1 MADFIAQLLP
11 DFHSRW
17 QRFGSINS
25 CPSVLLRRMNWP
37 LLILF
42 ALWCVTHLN
51 ALELSQAAIALP
63 PNPSEVQ
70 RSAVR
75 TLDEEIVKRTQIR
88 LTRNQPAPDRPLIV
102 LTNSSALSNPESFRI
117 STDGSRVII
126 DGADDRGI
134 LYGVGYL
141 LRKLDLGKQHIVL
154 ADNFEITSTPRI
166 KLRGHQLGY
175 RQKTNSY
182 DGWDVPAWD
191 QYLRDLAIFGCNAI
205 ELIPPRSD
213 DDPDSPHFPLPP
225 MEMMIEMS
233 RLANSYG
240 MDVWIWYPAM
250 DRDYAD
256 AATVEGAIREWG
268 EVFRQL
274 PRVDA
279 VFVPGG
285 DPGHTQPKY
294 LFNLL
299 EKQTANLHRY
309 HPRATMWVSPQS
321 FTSEW
326 MDEFFELVRKEPV
339 WLTGIAYGPQVR
351 IPLGD
356 LRAQTPA
363 RYPLRDYPDITHS
376 RHCQYPVPNWDLA
389 YALTEGREAINPRP
403 MQMANIFRKTTA
415 VHSIGM
421 ITYSEGCND
430 DVNKAIWSGLAWN
443 PDVDPAEILRDYS
456 RYFIGHDVTQPF
468 TELLLG
474 LEQNWTGAVETNS
487 LIEAHL
493 KLAQE
498 LESRATPQ
506 QKLNWR
512 FQQALYRAYYDAFVQ
527 RRLHYEN
534 KLEAD
539 ALHELRDASDSIKA
553 IAAAENIFKEAT
565 DKPAAHDLRARL
577 FELGE
582 ALFQSIHMQL
592 STERYKGE
600 EGRGSN
606 LNEIDRPLNNRVWLE
621 AQFARIRKLPAEQD
635 RLSALHDI
643 AHWRE
648 PAPGSFY
655 DDLGDPRR
663 QPHLVP
669 GIGWDND
676 PAFFHTPQV
685 GFTDVKSASQSYPLS
700 WWTSAENLYDEPLRM
715 RYTELDKS
723 ARYKLR
729 VVYGKY
735 KNNAPVRLVA
745 NSQIEIHSWLNR
757 PGEILEFG
765 LPLGTTA
772 SGTLELTWFPT
783 AGRGGNGRVL
793 DVAEVSLLKQE

>member
-1 MADFIAQLLP
+1 VNHACIILCTVALLVAAP
-11 DFHSRW
+11 
-17 QRFGSINS
+17 
-25 CPSVLLRRMNWP
+25 
-37 LLILF
+37 
-42 ALWCVTHLN
+42 LN
-51 ALELSQAAIALP
+51 ALDLSRAAISVPA
-63 PNPSEVQ
+63 NASEVQ
-70 RSAVR
+70 RNAASM
-75 TLDEEIVKRTQIR
+75 LNDEIAKRTQIR
-88 LTRNQPAPDRPLIV
+88 LARNQSAPDLPVIV
-102 LTNSSALSNPESFRI
+102 LAISKSLNAPESFRI
-117 STDGSRVII
+117 SIDRSTAQPRVII
-126 DGADDRGI
+126 DGADERGV

-141 LRKLDLGKQHIVL
+141 LRKLDLGKQRIEL
-154 ADNFEITSTPRI
+154 PDDFQITSAPKM

-182 DGWDVPAWD
+182 DGWDVPTWD
-191 QYLRDLAIFGCNAI
+191 QYLRDLAVFGCNAI

-240 MDVWIWYPAM
+240 MDVWIWSPAM
-250 DRDYAD
+250 DRDYSD
-256 AATVEGAIREWG
+256 PRTVEAALREWG

-294 LFNLL
+294 LFDLL

-321 FTSEW
+321 FDSEW
-326 MDEFFELVRKEPV
+326 MDEFLDLVRKDPA
-339 WLTGIAYGPQVR
+339 WLTGIVYGPQVR
-351 IPLGD
+351 LPLGD
-356 LRAQTPA
+356 LRAKIPA
-363 RYPLRDYPDITHS
+363 RYPIRDYPDITHS

-403 MQMANIFRKTTA
+403 TQMANIFRKTTA
-415 VHSIGM
+415 AHSVGF

-430 DVNKAIWSGLAWN
+430 DVNKATWSALAWN
-443 PDVDPAEILRDYS
+443 PEADPAEILRDYS
-456 RYFIGHDVTQPF
+456 RYFIGADNTQAF

-493 KLAQE
+493 KLTQD
-498 LESRATPQ
+498 LEARATPQ
-506 QKLNWR
+506 EKLNWR
-512 FQQALYRAYYDAFVQ
+512 FQQALYRAYYDAFIQ
-527 RRLHYEN
+527 RRLRSEK
-534 KLEAD
+534 KLETD
-539 ALHELRDASDSIKA
+539 ALNQLRDASDSANAIKG
-553 IAAAENIFKEAT
+553 AEGILNEAMHN
-565 DKPAAHDLRARL
+565 PVAQDLRARL

-582 ALFQSIHMQL
+582 ALFQSIRMQL

-621 AQFARIRKLPAEQD
+621 AEFTRIRKLPSEPE
-635 RLSALHDI
+635 RLVALREI
-643 AHWRE
+643 ANWRE
-648 PAPGSFY
+648 PAAGSFY

-663 QPHLVP
+663 QPHLVK
-669 GIGWDND
+669 GLGWEND

-685 GFTDVKSASQSYPLS
+685 GFTDVKSVSESYPLS
-700 WWTSAENLYDEPLRM
+700 WWTSAENLYDQPLQM
-715 RYTELDKS
+715 RYTGLDKS

-729 VVYGKY
+729 IVYGKY
-735 KNNAPVRLVA
+735 KNNAPVRLLA
-745 NSQIEIHSWLNR
+745 NGQSEIHSWLNS
-757 PGEILEFG
+757 PGEILEFD
-765 LPLGTTA
+765 LPAATI
-772 SGTLELTWFPT
+772 T
-783 AGRGGNGRVL
+783 AGAHSGPRGERPCAGHR
-793 DVAEVSLLKQE
+793 

>member
-1 MADFIAQLLP
+1 MSWPFI
-11 DFHSRW
+11 
-17 QRFGSINS
+17 
-25 CPSVLLRRMNWP
+25 
-37 LLILF
+37 ILF
-42 ALWCVTHLN
+42 TGALLAVVPVN
-51 ALELSQAAIALP
+51 ALDLSRAAIALP
-63 PNPSEVQ
+63 ENPSAVQ
-70 RSAVR
+70 RNAAGMLS
-75 TLDEEIVKRTQIR
+75 DEIAKRTQVR
-88 LTRNQPAPDRPLIV
+88 LGRNPPAPDRPLIV
-102 LTNSSALSNPESFRI
+102 LTNSQSLKIPESFHI
-117 STDGSRVII
+117 STDQAHVII

-141 LRKLDLGKQHIVL
+141 LRKLDLGKQRIL
-154 ADNFEITSTPRI
+154 LPDDFQITSAP
-166 KLRGHQLGY
+166 KMMLRGHQLGY

-182 DGWDVPAWD
+182 DGWDVPPWD
-191 QYLRDLAIFGCNAI
+191 QYLRDLAVFGCNAI

-213 DDPDSPHFPLPP
+213 DDPNSPHFPLPP

-233 RLANSYG
+233 RLADSYG
-240 MDVWIWYPAM
+240 MEVWIWYPAM
-250 DRDYAD
+250 DRDYSD
-256 AATVEGAIREWG
+256 PQTVQAALREWG

-294 LFNLL
+294 LFDLL
-299 EKQTANLHRY
+299 EKQTANLHRS

-321 FTSEW
+321 FGSEW
-326 MDEFFELVRKEPV
+326 LDEFFDLVRKEPA
-339 WLTGIAYGPQVR
+339 WLTGIVYGPQVR

-356 LRAQTPA
+356 LRAQTPS
-363 RYPLRDYPDITHS
+363 RYPIRDYPDITHS

-403 MQMANIFRKTTA
+403 TQMTNIFRKTTA
-415 VHSIGM
+415 ADSIGM

-430 DVNKAIWSGLAWN
+430 DVNKAIWSALAWN
-443 PDVDPAEILRDYS
+443 PDADPGEILRDYS
-456 RYFIGHDVTQPF
+456 RYFIGADTTRPF

-493 KLAQE
+493 RLAQD
-498 LESRATPQ
+498 LEARATPQ

-512 FQQALYRAYYDAFVQ
+512 FQQALYRAYYDAFIQ
-527 RRLHYEN
+527 RRLRHEK

-539 ALHELRDASDSIKA
+539 ALNQLRDTASSEKA
-553 IAAAENIFKEAT
+553 IKLAEEILNEAT
-565 DKPAAHDLRARL
+565 LKPVARDLRARL

-582 ALFQSIHMQL
+582 ALFQSIRMQL
-592 STERYKGE
+592 STERYQGE

-621 AQFARIRKLPAEQD
+621 AQFTRIRKLSSEPE
-635 RLSALHDI
+635 RLAALREI
-643 AHWRE
+643 ANWRE
-648 PAPGSFY
+648 LAAGSFY
-655 DDLGDPRR
+655 DDLGDPAH

-669 GIGWDND
+669 GPGWQND
-676 PAFFHTPQV
+676 PGFFHTPQV
-685 GFTDVKSASQSYPLS
+685 GFTDVKSASEPYPLS

-715 RYTELDKS
+715 RYADLDKS
-723 ARYKLR
+723 APYKVR

-745 NSQIEIHSWLNR
+745 NGTTEVHSWLNR
-757 PGEILEFG
+757 PGEILEFD
-765 LPLGTTA
+765 LPAASTA
-772 SGTLELTWFPT
+772 TSSLELTWLPT

-793 DVAEVSLLKQE
+793 DIAEIWLLKQN